1 MHVRRRLVAFFW
13 LSAVFSALLWPNFL
27 AAQAFCPRYPLGEA
41 AIFSDIAP
49 ANFPLESNALRL
61 RADSLQSAGDR
72 WQWQGAV
79 RADYGDYRLYSEAID
94 LDNKNQIL
102 ILNAPFVLENPDY
115 RLNGTSGLWNFEEEQ
130 GVIQGGQVQLR
141 AAPGRLGG
149 EEVKNFAQ
157 RLEIKKGFYTTCPDR
172 SWLLTATQLDADW
185 GKGFATAKNI
195 RFTFKDVP
203 LLYWPSWTFPL
214 DNRRLSGFLYPSVSN
229 AQSTGL
235 TIKIPYYWNIA
246 ADRDAT
252 LSLNVF
258 SRRGVQLDSEF
269 RHLNAFHLWDKN
281 DNYRLEGRFNLAL
294 LHDRLI
300 NGDQRRFWAIEE
312 KLRPTR
318 PPTWTDSQKPAGFWQ
333 LDLDFQEASDKN
345 YLSDLEAGFDLVNQP
360 YLSKNFLLRYQN
372 NFWQASVASHF
383 YQALDEQREFA
394 LAPGFRLERQRPWDL
409 PGGFFLSGQLESSH
423 FQDPGQHFG
432 VAGWRQVLE
441 AELARPFALAGF
453 WWEPKLTWQG
463 RHYALENEENLYYQ
477 ELSFEVQL
485 SRTFVQGNH
494 RLLQWQLAYFYQ
506 PEVAATPVNFDSS
519 LRSFDYYR
527 LFSANSFSGYDAQSQ
542 GQRVVI
548 GLEQSYSQGAQRLLW
563 RLAQSLPWQNQGA
576 DNTDFLYKNSLFFA
590 EIRGQRQ
597 NLWWQAEWAVDNARF
612 RLAQNL
618 LRLHW
623 QPDDSR
629 KRLQVSYRYQRDD
642 AAQADIGGQW
652 PLWGRWQAQAYA
664 SYAFEE
670 KRLLEGQIGL
680 IYQSCCWAFRLGNT
694 AFYVASSDRY
704 ENILGIQLEF
714 KGLASIGSRD
724 SSLYPKEIYD
734 DFFLPTAT
742 SFAP

>member
-1 MHVRRRLVAFFW
+1 M
-13 LSAVFSALLWPNFL
+13 
-27 AAQAFCPRYPLGEA
+27 AAQALCPRYPLGEA
-41 AIFSDIAP
+41 AIFSEVAP
-49 ANFPLESNALRL
+49 ASFPLESKALRL
-61 RADSLQSAGDR
+61 RADSLESTDKTWR
-72 WQWQGAV
+72 WQGSV

-94 LDNKNQIL
+94 FDNEKQIL
-102 ILNAPFVLENPDY
+102 TFNQAFILENPNY
-115 RLNGTSGLWNFEEEQ
+115 RLKGKSGLWEVPAEQ
-130 GVIQGGQVQLR
+130 GVIQGGEVQLR
-141 AAPGRLGG
+141 ARPGRLGG
-149 EEVKNFAQ
+149 GEVKNFAQ
-157 RLEIKKGFYTTCPDR
+157 RLEITQGFYTTCPDR
-172 SWLLTATQLDADW
+172 SWLLTATHLDADLA
-185 GKGFATAKNI
+185 KGFATAKNI
-195 RFTFKDVP
+195 RFTFKDIP

-214 DNRRLSGFLYPSVSN
+214 DDRRLSGFLYPSVSN

-246 ADRDAT
+246 PQRDAT
-252 LSLNVF
+252 LSFNIF

-269 RHLNAFHLWDKN
+269 RHLDAFNLWGEKG
-281 DNYRLEGRFNLAL
+281 NYQLEGRFRLAL
-294 LHDRLI
+294 LNDRLI
-300 NGDQRRFWAIEE
+300 NGDNRRFWAIEE
-312 KLRPTR
+312 KLRPR
-318 PPTWTDSQKPAGFWQ
+318 QLPTWRWGQEAAGFWQ

-360 YLSKNFLLRYQN
+360 YLAKNFLLRYQN
-372 NFWQASVASHF
+372 NFWQASVASNF

-394 LAPGFRLERQRPWDL
+394 LAPGLRLERQRPWSL
-409 PGGFFLSGQLESSH
+409 PGGFFLQAQWESSR
-423 FQDPGQHFG
+423 FQDPDQRLQNNSQAFG
-432 VAGWRQVLE
+432 SSGSAGWRQVLE

-453 WWEPKLTWQG
+453 WWEPKLTWQE
-463 RHYALENEENLYYQ
+463 RHYALESDENTSFQ
-477 ELSFEVQL
+477 ELSAELQL
-485 SRTFVQGNH
+485 SRTFIYQDN

-506 PEVAATPVNFDSS
+506 PEVAEAPVNFDSS

-527 LFSANSFSGYDAQSQ
+527 LFSANSFSGYDQQSQ
-542 GQRVVI
+542 GQRVVV
-548 GLEQSYSQGAQRLLW
+548 GLEQSYGQGRQRLLW
-563 RLAQSLPWQNQGA
+563 RVAQSVPWQNRNGDQTAAA
-576 DNTDFLYKNSLFFA
+576 DDFLYRNSLFFA

-623 QPDDSR
+623 QPADQQ
-629 KRLQVSYRYQRDD
+629 KRLQVTYRYQRDD

-652 PLWGRWQAQAYA
+652 PLFGRWQAQAYA

-734 DFFLPTAT
+734 DFFLPTAQHFT
-742 SFAP
+742 P